1 MEEMNMIV
9 KMPGETW
16 TREEMEEIR
25 RDAQTC
31 ALPIC
36 ARADGVDPGWL
47 RETADEIAALMSE
60 LAQLRRMVSPR
71 RLRTLELA
79 RRVKVLRNKG
89 VAAAAL
95 QQRFG
100 VSRTRIYQLIEL
112 SSKTLDNDAL
122 SSSHELLE
130 EKGETD

>member
-1 MEEMNMIV
+1 MADDV
-9 KMPGETW
+9 
-16 TREEMEEIR
+16 
-25 RDAQTC
+25 
-31 ALPIC
+31 ALKRLFER

-130 EKGETD
+130 EKGETEREST